1 MKKTMTLTSAACS
14 CALETAKDIRFH
26 GGAKGADLLPESAG
40 YAACRFLRSS
50 SALRGVL
57 VRESYR
63 LRIASAKGRRTVRR
77 SFVAPGPLMELP
89 GAWVRVTLNI
99 TAIGVAVTGVYL
111 SEEYPTPSRRKGE
124 R

>member
-1 MKKTMTLTSAACS
+1 MKKTMTLTSAAYS

-26 GGAKGADLLPESAG
+26 GGVRGADLLPESAG

-57 VRESYR
+57 VRESYQ
-63 LRIASAKGRRTVRR
+63 LRIASGKGRRTVRR
-77 SFVAPGPLMELP
+77 CFVAPAALMELP
-89 GAWVRVTLNI
+89 SAWARVTLNI
-99 TAIGVAVTGVYL
+99 TATGVAVTGVFL
-111 SEEYPTPSRRKGE
+111 CEEYPHSRERKC

>member
-14 CALETAKDIRFH
+14 CQLETAKDLRFH
-26 GGAKGADLLPESAG
+26 GGAVGADLLPESAG
-40 YAACRFLRSS
+40 YAVCRFLRSS

-63 LRIASAKGRRTVRR
+63 LRIASGKGRRTVRR
-77 SFVAPGPLMELP
+77 CFVAPGPLMELP
-89 GAWVRVTLNI
+89 SAWARVTLNI
-99 TAIGVAVTGVYL
+99 TATGVAVTGVFL
-111 SEEYPTPSRRKGE
+111 CEEYPPSRERKS

>member
-14 CALETAKDIRFH
+14 CQLETAKDLRFH
-26 GGAKGADLLPESAG
+26 GGAVGADLLPESAG

-63 LRIASAKGRRTVRR
+63 LRIASGKGRRTVRR
-77 SFVAPGPLMELP
+77 CFVAPGPLMELP
-89 GAWVRVTLNI
+89 SAWARVTLNI
-99 TAIGVAVTGVYL
+99 TATGVAVTGVFL
-111 SEEYPTPSRRKGE
+111 CEEYPHSRERKC